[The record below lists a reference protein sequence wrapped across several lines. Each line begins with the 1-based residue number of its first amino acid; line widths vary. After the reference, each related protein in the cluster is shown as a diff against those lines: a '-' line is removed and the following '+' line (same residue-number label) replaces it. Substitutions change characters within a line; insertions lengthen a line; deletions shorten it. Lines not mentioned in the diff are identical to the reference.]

1 MIHADS
7 DVAAAMLA
15 TVARTAPLLGSRQI
29 SGRQSPGPARLK

>member
-15 TVARTAPLLGSRQI
+15 TVARTAPLLGSRQ
-29 SGRQSPGPARLK
+29 SAGDKAQGRPV